1 MAASCARARTAGP
14 PKHETPKAST
24 GQAKAVLKF
33 GLNTSIGFREPDPLC
48 DLDVVPNEARSL
60 AMNAAIS
67 NSFGF
72 GGLNAV
78 LAAKRV

>member
-1 MAASCARARTAGP
+1 MVGHPLGAAGALEFVATLMALRAGVAP
-14 PKHETPKAST
+14 PTI
-24 GQAKAVLKF
+24 
-33 GLNTSIGFREPDPLC
+33 NFREPDPLC
-48 DLDVVPNEARSL
+48 DLDVVPNQARSV

-78 LAAKRV
+78 LAVRRV

>member
-1 MAASCARARTAGP
+1 
-14 PKHETPKAST
+14 
-24 GQAKAVLKF
+24 
-33 GLNTSIGFREPDPLC
+33 
-48 DLDVVPNEARSL
+48 VVPNEARNV

-78 LAAKRV
+78 LAVRRV